1 MRNLSSI
8 TNMTIPSAS
17 KARRRSRKPW
27 MIAFVAAGALALLP
41 SQRASAFLFDPI
53 IFDPQALVEHAAQ
66 VASLI
71 QQVEAATEQV
81 QNQLKELAHLG
92 SSFAPDVLNVV
103 AGIAGQFESRL
114 YTTADP
120 AAQLDSRF
128 PPDMSTATWDQFQSD
143 QTTWTQ
149 DERQSLA
156 ENRQLQDQIYQDMY
170 TTQQQVQ
177 DIGAASDSAPGET
190 AAMQAHNDLLAVESS
205 ELSKLQAL
213 RTARARLKAERLAR
227 EQSELSF
234 AAAERERVRDGWA
247 DPAPP
252 NSSLVD
258 AFGN

>member
-1 MRNLSSI
+1 
-8 TNMTIPSAS
+8 
-17 KARRRSRKPW
+17 
-27 MIAFVAAGALALLP
+27 MIAIVAAGVLATIP

-92 SSFAPDVLNVV
+92 SSFAPNVLGVV
-103 AGIAGQFESRL
+103 AGIAGQFESPL
-114 YTTADP
+114 YAAADP

-128 PPDMSTATWDQFQSD
+128 PPDMSTVTWEQFQSD
-143 QTTWTQ
+143 RTTWTQ
-149 DERQSLA
+149 DERQSLT
-156 ENRQLQDQIYQDMY
+156 ENRQLQDQVYRDMDS
-170 TTQQQVQ
+170 TQQQVQ
-177 DIGAASDSAPGET
+177 EISAASNSAPGET
-190 AAMQAHNDLLAVESS
+190 AALQAHNDLLGVESS

-213 RTARARLKAERLAR
+213 RTARARLKTERLAR

-234 AAAERERVRDGWA
+234 AAAERERVRDAWA

-252 NSSLVD
+252 TSSLVD

>member
-1 MRNLSSI
+1 
-8 TNMTIPSAS
+8 
-17 KARRRSRKPW
+17 
-27 MIAFVAAGALALLP
+27 MIAIVAAGALAMIP
-41 SQRASAFLFDPI
+41 SHRASAFLFDPI

-92 SSFAPDVLNVV
+92 SSNAPDVLGVV

-114 YTTADP
+114 YTAADP

-128 PPDMSTATWDQFQSD
+128 PPDMSTATWDQYQSD
-143 QTTWTQ
+143 QTTWTE
-149 DERQSLA
+149 DERRSLA
-156 ENRQLQDQIYQDMY
+156 ENRQLQDQVYQDMD

-177 DIGAASDSAPGET
+177 DISAASDSAPGET
-190 AAMQAHNDLLAVESS
+190 AALQAHNDLLAVESG
-205 ELSKLQAL
+205 ELSKLEAL
-213 RTARARLKAERLAR
+213 RTARARFKTERLAR

-234 AAAERERVRDGWA
+234 AAAERERVRDGWT

-252 NSSLVD
+252 ITPLVD

>member
-190 AAMQAHNDLLAVESS
+190 AALQAHNDLLAVESG
-205 ELSKLQAL
+205 ELSKLEAL
-213 RTARARLKAERLAR
+213 RTARARLKTERLAR
-227 EQSELSF
+227 DQSELSF

-247 DPAPP
+247 EPAPP
-252 NSSLVD
+252 TTSLVD